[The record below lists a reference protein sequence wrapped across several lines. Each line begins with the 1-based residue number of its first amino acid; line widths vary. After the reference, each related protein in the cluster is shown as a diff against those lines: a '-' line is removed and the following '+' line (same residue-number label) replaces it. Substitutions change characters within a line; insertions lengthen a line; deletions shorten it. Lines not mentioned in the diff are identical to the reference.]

1 MSNVQSKM
9 IEQKSSSKVTSPFC
23 GEGSGRNIFTKLRKE
38 IPPHDLYVEPYVG
51 TGNMFFKLLNTHND
65 NIIINDKNKEL
76 MDMYK
81 ILKDTK
87 ERTFRKDLDSI
98 PKQEQFLRTS
108 SNKDLDKFMK
118 YILKYCNTFG
128 STGEGK
134 LYKDTNPANKL
145 KYLDRYQEHLKEV
158 RLFNEDA
165 IDVIKRYD
173 APSTFFFLHPP
184 YEVSTDYPDIQ
195 SHYEALS
202 RMLNSIKG
210 KFMLLVNDEPFT
222 RKLFSK
228 FKIEKLEIP
237 KIQNKPDAQ
246 ASKKRTEILITN

>member
-1 MSNVQSKM
+1 MANVQSKL
-9 IEQKSSSKVTSPFC
+9 QSSKVTSPFC
-23 GEGSGRNIFTKLRKE
+23 GQGSGRNLFTKLRKD

-51 TGNMFFKLLNTHND
+51 TGNMFFKLLNTNND
-65 NIIINDKNKEL
+65 NIIINDKNKDL

-81 ILKDTK
+81 ILKNTK
-87 ERTFRKDLDSI
+87 ERTFRKDLNSI

-108 SNKDLDKFMK
+108 TNKDLDKFMK

-145 KYLDRYQEHLKEV
+145 KYLDRYQ
-158 RLFNEDA
+158 
-165 IDVIKRYD
+165 
-173 APSTFFFLHPP
+173 S
-184 YEVSTDYPDIQ
+184 STDYPDIQ
-195 SHYEALS
+195 LHYNSLDKV
-202 RMLNSIKG
+202 LNNIKG

-228 FKIEKLEIP
+228 FNPKPISIS
-237 KIQNKPDAQ
+237 KIQNKEDSQ
-246 ASKKRTEILITN
+246 ASKPRTELLITN

>member
-1 MSNVQSKM
+1 M
-9 IEQKSSSKVTSPFC
+9 SKVTSPFC
-23 GEGSGRNIFTKLRKE
+23 GEGSGRNVFSRLRKE
-38 IPPHDLYVEPYVG
+38 IPPHDLYIEPYVG
-51 TGNMFFKLLNTHND
+51 TGNMFFKLLNTNND

-87 ERTFRKDLDSI
+87 ERTYRKDLNTTQ
-98 PKQEQFLRTS
+98 KQEQFLRS
-108 SNKDLDKFMK
+108 STNKDLDRLMK

-145 KYLDRYQEHLKEV
+145 NYLERYQEHMKGV
-158 RLFNEDA
+158 RIFNEDA
-165 IDVIKRYD
+165 LSIIKRFD

-184 YEVSTDYPDIQ
+184 YERSVDYQDLED
-195 SHYEALS
+195 HYS
-202 RMLNSIKG
+202 RLAKVLKNLKG
-210 KFMLLVNDEPFT
+210 KFLMLVNNNEYN

-228 FKIEKLEIP
+228 FNPRPISIAKS
-237 KIQNKPDAQ
+237 QNKEDAQ
-246 ASKKRTEILITN
+246 ASKERTELLIKNYK

>member
-9 IEQKSSSKVTSPFC
+9 TTASRVTSPFC
-23 GEGSGRNIFTKLRKE
+23 GQGSGRNVFTKLRKE
-38 IPPHDLYVEPYVG
+38 IPPHDLYIEPYVG
-51 TGNMFFKLLNTHND
+51 TGNMFFKLLNRNSD
-65 NIIINDKNKEL
+65 NIIINDKNKDL
-76 MDMYK
+76 MDMYR

-87 ERTFRKDLDSI
+87 ERTFRKDLNSI

-108 SNKDLDKFMK
+108 TNKDLDKFMK

-145 KYLDRYQEHLKEV
+145 KYLDRYQEHLKDV
-158 RLFNEDA
+158 RIFNEDA
-165 IDVIKRYD
+165 LDVIKRYD

-195 SHYEALS
+195 LHYNSLDKV
-202 RMLNSIKG
+202 LNNIKG

-228 FKIEKLEIP
+228 FNPKPISIS
-237 KIQNKPDAQ
+237 KIQNKEDSQ
-246 ASKKRTEILITN
+246 ASKPRTELLIKNFT

>member
-1 MSNVQSKM
+1 M
-9 IEQKSSSKVTSPFC
+9 SSKVSSPFC
-23 GEGSGRNIFTKLRKE
+23 GKGSGRNIFTKLRKE

-76 MDMYK
+76 IDMYK

-87 ERTFRKDLDSI
+87 ENTFRKDLNSI

-108 SNKDLDKFMK
+108 TTKDLDRLMK

-145 KYLDRYQEHLKEV
+145 KYLDRYKEHLKDV
-158 RLFNEDA
+158 RIFNEDA
-165 IDVIKRYD
+165 IDVIKKYD
-173 APSTFFFLHPP
+173 NKNTFFFLHPP

-195 SHYEALS
+195 YHYDKLS
-202 RMLNSIKG
+202 KLLRGLKG
-210 KFMLLVNDEPFT
+210 KFILLVNDEPFT
-222 RKLFSK
+222 RKLFNM
-228 FKIEKLEIP
+228 FKISTIEIN
-237 KIQNKPDAQ
+237 KIQNKEDSQ
-246 ASKKRTEILITN
+246 ASKKRTELLIKNF